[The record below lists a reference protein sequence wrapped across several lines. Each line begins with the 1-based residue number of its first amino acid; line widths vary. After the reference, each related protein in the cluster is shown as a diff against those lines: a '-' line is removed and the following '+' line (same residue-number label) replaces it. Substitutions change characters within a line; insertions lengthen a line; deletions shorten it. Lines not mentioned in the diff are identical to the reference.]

1 MACKLHINKNKSE
14 KKMKEYHLRK
24 SLLSGYSQRIAST
37 QKKKKEEEEP
47 CGKQLDMLHLA
58 VTIVYMLFLTNC
70 SYALFTL
77 CHCGMI

>member
-37 QKKKKEEEEP
+37 QKKKKKKKKSHVE
-47 CGKQLDMLHLA
+47 
-58 VTIVYMLFLTNC
+58 NN
-70 SYALFTL
+70 
-77 CHCGMI
+77 